1 MAVPEVLARVTTRT
15 LDAPRGP
22 DVLHRIRVPRAWL
35 ESGQMVEFELPRNL
49 ACAACN
55 GGGCDLCE
63 RAGAITLRGRQ
74 ELPEF
79 LQVTLPSR
87 KAEAEGEARGVVI
100 RIPER
105 GGLPPKDGQA
115 LPRGLLLLRVDL
127 ADVADPGV
135 SLVVQPELRPR
146 LSLRIPKIP
155 QPSRQ
160 QVRLL
165 AVAVAIV
172 LLAGLAILTFRRF
185 RGLS

>member
-22 DVLHRIRVPRAWL
+22 DVVHRIRVPQAWL
-35 ESGQMVEFELPRNL
+35 ESGEIVEFEVPRNL
-49 ACAACN
+49 ACAACD

-79 LQVTLPSR
+79 LQVTLPAR
-87 KAEAEGEARGVVI
+87 KSQADSEARGIVI

-105 GGLPPKDGQA
+105 GGLPPRDGAA
-115 LPRGLLLLRVDL
+115 LPRGLLLLRVEL
-127 ADVADPGV
+127 AEAADPGV
-135 SLVVQPELRPR
+135 SRVVQPESRPR

-155 QPSRQ
+155 KPSRQ
-160 QVRLL
+160 QLRLL

-185 RGLS
+185 RG